1 MIAAPSHPLAQRDE
15 VNMRDLRK
23 YDFIMR
29 EPGSATRKTAED
41 LFSSRRV
48 EPRVTMEL
56 GSNEAIKRAVA
67 AGLGL
72 GILSEFAIT
81 PDVAAGLIQVL
92 EVNRWDCNR
101 QLSVF
106 YRDDKYLSAAQNAF
120 LDFLRTDK
128 STFGLDSELAQSSLT
143 VPKPSS

>member
-1 MIAAPSHPLAQRDE
+1 M
-15 VNMRDLRK
+15 
-23 YDFIMR
+23 
-29 EPGSATRKTAED
+29 
-41 LFSSRRV
+41 
-48 EPRVTMEL
+48 TMEL

-81 PDVAAGLIQVL
+81 PDVAAGLIKVL
-92 EVNRWDCNR
+92 HVNRWDCSR

-120 LDFLRTDK
+120 IEFLRTDN
-128 STFGLDSELAQSSLT
+128 SSFGLDSDELAKI
-143 VPKPSS
+143 VNGVNA

>member
-1 MIAAPSHPLAQRDE
+1 MVIAAPSHPLAQQGE

-81 PDVAAGLIQVL
+81 PDVAAGTYSGTRGEPVGLQ
-92 EVNRWDCNR
+92 
-101 QLSVF
+101 
-106 YRDDKYLSAAQNAF
+106 SA
-120 LDFLRTDK
+120 
-128 STFGLDSELAQSSLT
+128 TFGILS
-143 VPKPSS
+143 